1 MEKIIFDCDNT
12 MGLPFKEVDDG
23 LTILY
28 ILGEPTLQLLGVT
41 TTFGNGTIDQVYPQ
55 TQKLIKRLQ
64 LTIPV
69 LRGESAPGQVPDTPA
84 ANFMVEM
91 VNRYPHEVSIL
102 ATGPPGNLHAAAKID
117 PGFFQKVRR
126 IALMGGYLEPV
137 ILGRRDLGELNL
149 SANPEASLSV
159 LSAPCDVTLFP
170 AQVCL
175 EAPYRLNNILKA
187 KYWPL
192 WFKGTL
198 GQWLLAFGYHTGE
211 MVFYLWDLL
220 PAVFLVEPTIFTF
233 CDFPLAST
241 LNDMRRGMLIRDS
254 SNQKRTIPIAV
265 AVSDHIGFYQKLED
279 AWQRTME
286 TYPFHRG

>member
-28 ILGEPTLQLLGVT
+28 LLGEPSLQLIGIT
-41 TTFGNGTIDQVYPQ
+41 TTFGNGTLEQVYPQ

-64 LTIPV
+64 LDIPV
-69 LRGESAPGQVPDTPA
+69 LKGEGECGQAPDTPA
-84 ANFMVEM
+84 AEYLVEM
-91 VNRYPHEVSIL
+91 VNRYPHEVSVL
-102 ATGPPGNLHAAAKID
+102 ATGPLGNLHAAVKID
-117 PGFFQKVRR
+117 PRFFQKVKR

-137 ILGRRDLGELNL
+137 ILGRRDLDELNL
-149 SANPEASLSV
+149 SANPKASLSV
-159 LSAPCDVTLFP
+159 LSAPADVTLFP

-175 EAPYRLNNILKA
+175 EAPYRLKNILKA

-192 WFKGTL
+192 WFKGVL

-211 MVFYLWDLL
+211 MIFYLWDLL
-220 PAVFLVEPTIFTF
+220 PAVFLVESNIFTF
-233 CDFPLAST
+233 SEFALAST
-241 LNDMRRGMLIRDS
+241 INDMRHGMLISNS
-254 SNQKRTIPIAV
+254 SSKKRTIPIATTI
-265 AVSDHIGFYQKLED
+265 SDLKGFYQRLGN

-286 TYPFHRG
+286 TYPFHVR

>member
-28 ILGEPTLQLLGVT
+28 LLGEPDLQLIGVT

-64 LTIPV
+64 MDIPV
-69 LRGESAPGQVPDTPA
+69 LLGEGASGQASDTPA
-84 ANFMVEM
+84 AEFMVEM

-102 ATGPPGNLHAAAKID
+102 ATGPLGNLHAAANID
-117 PGFFQKVRR
+117 PGFFQKVKR

-137 ILGRRDLGELNL
+137 ILGHRDLEELNL

-159 LSAPCDVTLFP
+159 LYAPCDVTLFP

-175 EAPYRLNNILKA
+175 EAPYRFKNILKA

-192 WFKGTL
+192 WFKGIL
-198 GQWLLAFGYHTGE
+198 GQWLFAFGYHTGE

-220 PAVFLVEPTIFTF
+220 PAVFLVEPYLFTF
-233 CDFPLAST
+233 SDFSLAST
-241 LNDMRRGMLIRDS
+241 LNDMRNGMLIRDS
-254 SNQKRTIPIAV
+254 SREKRTIPIAV
-265 AVSDHIGFYQKLED
+265 AISDHNGFYQRLEN
-279 AWQRTME
+279 AWQRTMA
-286 TYPFHRG
+286 TYPFHVR